1 MGGHDTGHPRI
12 PLATVA
18 LVAAAALGYEVLLIR
33 LLAIVQWQHFAHF
46 VISLA
51 LLGIGASGTCL
62 TLWRDA
68 LLERTQTL
76 FLAGIA
82 LYALA
87 LPGAFAL
94 AQRIDLR
101 VEAVLWEP
109 AIFLRLAAVYLVLAI
124 PFFLAGGLIGLAL
137 TRFAAAASRVYAAD
151 LLGSGLGSLA
161 VVGLLFA
168 VPAEAVLQALA
179 ALATLAL
186 AAAWLELGRRPRGV
200 APLLI
205 ASCAWPLLLPPAWIE
220 PAMNQFKPLSQALA
234 ARGAQVIA
242 QRTSPRGRID
252 VLESPER
259 PLRHAPGLSLATTA
273 PLPEQLGLFTDGAG
287 LSTVQ
292 RVRDSAASE
301 LAYLADLTSALP
313 YALADPVRVLVLE
326 AGGGAPVW
334 QALLH
339 DAPAVE
345 ATIADRNVLELVRDE
360 YAAFAGRLYS
370 DARVNLHRS
379 EPRGF
384 VAGTQDRYALIALDL
399 VQSAGAAPSGLAG
412 ARQTPL
418 LTVDALAAYLGRL
431 TDGGLLGITLELSVP
446 PRQSLKL
453 VATAA
458 AALQRIGAA
467 EPARHVA
474 MIRDWQTATLLVKQ
488 SPLTGAELGALR
500 EFCRLRSFD
509 TVYYPGMQAAQANR
523 YNVLDRPWFA
533 IGARALLEGD
543 AAAFMRDYKFDIT
556 PPTDVRPYFA
566 DFFRWSALPEIVAAR
581 GRGGAA
587 LFEAGYPMV
596 IAALLQALL
605 LGVVLIVVPLG
616 VLRGARLTGRVAG
629 YFTALGLAFLMIEI
643 AFLNVLTLLLNDEV
657 LAAALTLGGFLVFA
671 GLGAAFSSR
680 VHRTT
685 QPVRLAIV
693 AIVLLGLGMVA
704 ALGPLLR
711 LGLAAP
717 PGLRLA
723 AALALL
729 IPMAFAMGWP
739 FPLGLAATARQ
750 DPRLVPWAWCINGC
764 ASVVSPLLAAVLA
777 IDLGLAWLLG
787 SALALYAAAALM
799 LPGGGKG

>member
-1 MGGHDTGHPRI
+1 MGGQDTGHARI

-33 LLAIVQWQHFAHF
+33 LLAIIQWQHFAHF

-68 LLERTQTL
+68 LLGRVHTV

-82 LYALA
+82 LYALV

-109 AIFLRLAAVYLVLAI
+109 AIFLRLAAVYLVLAL

-151 LLGSGLGSLA
+151 LLGSGFGSL
-161 VVGLLFA
+161 VVVALLFA
-168 VPAEAVLQALA
+168 LPAESVLQALA

-186 AAAWLELGRRPRGV
+186 AAAWLELGRQPRSV
-200 APLLI
+200 ALLLV
-205 ASCAWPLLLPPAWIE
+205 ASSAWPLLLPAAWIE

-234 ARGAQVIA
+234 ARGAHVVA
-242 QRTSPRGRID
+242 QRSSPRGRID

-273 PLPEQLGLFTDGAG
+273 RLPEQLGLFIDGAG
-287 LSTVQ
+287 MSTLQ
-292 RVRDSAASE
+292 RVRASPATE

-313 YALADPVRVLVLE
+313 YALTDPVRVLVLE

-339 DAPAVE
+339 DVPAVE
-345 ATIADRNVLELVRDE
+345 ATIADRNVIELVRND
-360 YAAFAGRLYS
+360 YGAFAGGLYS
-370 DARVNLHRS
+370 DARVRLRRS

-384 VAGTQDRYALIALDL
+384 VAAAQDRYPLIVLDL

-412 ARQTPL
+412 ARQVPL
-418 LTVDALAAYLGRL
+418 LTIDALAAYFSRL
-431 TDGGLLGITLELSVP
+431 TDGGLLSITLELSVP

-458 AALQRIGAA
+458 GALQRIGAA
-467 EPARHVA
+467 RPSAHIA
-474 MIRDWQTATLLVKQ
+474 MIRDWQTATLLVKRA
-488 SPLTGAELGALR
+488 PLTNADVEALR
-500 EFCRLRSFD
+500 EFCRQRSFD
-509 TVYYPGMQAAQANR
+509 TVYYRGMPQSQANR

-533 IGARALLEGD
+533 IGVKELLEGD
-543 AAAFMRDYKFDIT
+543 AAAFIREYKFDIA

-596 IAALLQALL
+596 VAALLQALL
-605 LGVVLIVVPLG
+605 LGLLLIVVPLG
-616 VLRGARLTGRVAG
+616 ALRGAQLTGRVAG
-629 YFTALGLAFLMIEI
+629 YFTALGLGFLMIEI
-643 AFLNVLTLLLNDEV
+643 AFLNMLTLLLNDEV

-671 GLGAAFSSR
+671 GLGAACSSR
-680 VHRTT
+680 VRRTARA
-685 QPVRLAIV
+685 VRVAVL
-693 AIVLLGLGMVA
+693 AIVLLGLGVLA
-704 ALGPLLR
+704 TLGPLLR

-729 IPMAFAMGWP
+729 VPMAFAMGWP

-750 DPRLVPWAWCINGC
+750 DSRLVPWAWCINGC
-764 ASVVSPLLAAVLA
+764 ASVVSPLLAAVVA
-777 IDLGLAWLLG
+777 IDLGLPWLLG
-787 SALALYAAAALM
+787 TALVLYAAAAWA
-799 LPGGGKG
+799 LPAGK